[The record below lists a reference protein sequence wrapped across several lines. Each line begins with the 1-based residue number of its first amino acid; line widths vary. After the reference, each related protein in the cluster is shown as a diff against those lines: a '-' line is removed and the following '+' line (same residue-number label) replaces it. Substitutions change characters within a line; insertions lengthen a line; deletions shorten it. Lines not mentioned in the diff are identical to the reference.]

1 MADPDNSAL
10 DDARKRAR
18 RRLMGAVVL
27 ALAAAVTLPMFLESD
42 PRPLG
47 PEVQIQI
54 PAIDDAKFQNR
65 LTPVGETK
73 APAADKAVPSLPP
86 APAKAPRD
94 ATTAAAPAVT
104 NTAAANKTEPAAT
117 VPAPP
122 LASKPGE
129 SASASPS
136 VAATPPS
143 ATAQKTPAAPTN
155 PDGATS
161 SSGPSS
167 AATKPATAPAKKSAA
182 PVATPAP
189 ASAAALPASSLTTTV
204 PPLGATPTPNPA
216 PVPPA
221 APAAA
226 QGAFVVQLGAFVD
239 SAVAKDLAAKAG
251 EQGFTAFLE
260 AVTTK
265 SGQVQRV
272 RVGPFATR
280 GEADAAAGKLKAAGF
295 TAVARPR

>member
-27 ALAAAVTLPMFLESD
+27 ALAAAVALPMFLESD

-47 PEVQIQI
+47 PDVRIQI

-65 LTPVGETK
+65 LTPVGASG
-73 APAADKAVPSLPP
+73 APAADKVAPSE
-86 APAKAPRD
+86 PAKEPHEANS
-94 ATTAAAPAVT
+94 AGAVAAPAVT
-104 NTAAANKTEPAAT
+104 ETAAANKTEPSAM
-117 VPAPP
+117 VPAPVM
-122 LASKPGE
+122 ASKPVE
-129 SASASPS
+129 SKSTDPSAAGAAPPPARSQQKSVPPANPGGATPPTAPSPA
-136 VAATPPS
+136 VTMPAATP
-143 ATAQKTPAAPTN
+143 AR
-155 PDGATS
+155 
-161 SSGPSS
+161 
-167 AATKPATAPAKKSAA
+167 KSAP
-182 PVATPAP
+182 PVAAPAP
-189 ASAAALPASSLTTTV
+189 ASTAALPAFSLTATI
-204 PPLGATPTPNPA
+204 PAPGATPA
-216 PVPPA
+216 PPA
-221 APAAA
+221 APAVA

-251 EQGFTAFLE
+251 EQGFAAFLE

-295 TAVARPR
+295 SAVARPR